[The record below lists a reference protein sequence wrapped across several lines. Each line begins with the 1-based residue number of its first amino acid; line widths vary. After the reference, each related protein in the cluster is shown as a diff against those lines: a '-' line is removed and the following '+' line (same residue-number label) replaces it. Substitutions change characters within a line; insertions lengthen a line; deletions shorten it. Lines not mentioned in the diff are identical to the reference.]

1 MKFEPHGPFELPRSD
16 GEIDRSKKNSFWKSI
31 ETEHPSLSNAVG
43 CYIFAMKAAKGFKPW
58 YVGKTERQSFM
69 AETWQPGNL
78 LSYGGV
84 IRKHHGKPMLFLLAK
99 LTAQGK
105 FAKPTKRKIGAV
117 AALEEMLIGVCLQ
130 RNGEL
135 LNKKTTRY
143 LKGLQ
148 VPGYLNDSP
157 GARPKSARALAR
169 LLNT

>member
-1 MKFEPHGPFELPRSD
+1 V
-16 GEIDRSKKNSFWKSI
+16 DRSKKKSFWKSI
-31 ETEHPSLSNAVG
+31 EMEYSSLPNAVG
-43 CYIFAMKAAKGFKPW
+43 CYVFALKAAHGFKPW
-58 YVGKTERQSFM
+58 YVGKTEKQTFM
-69 AETWQPGNL
+69 AETWQPGKL
-78 LSYGGV
+78 LGYGEV
-84 IRKHHGKPMLFLLAK
+84 IRAHNGKPMLFLLAK